1 MDIARGNQP
10 GYYQLRYFHDD
21 FSKSDVIVTL
31 DQNRSFEFMVNS
43 EDSVNLATF
52 TKLELPPPSR

>member
-1 MDIARGNQP
+1 MLSDLNQP
-10 GYYQLRYFHDD
+10 GYYQLRYYHDD

-31 DQNRSFEFMVNS
+31 DQNRSFEFMINS
-43 EDSVNLATF
+43 EDSANLATF